1 MFGPASTK
9 FLNELGRLLSA
20 TSGDRRET
28 AWLWQGISIANG
40 AIPGGIHPRLS
51 GPGEISPA
59 LFWLEHNHVLLGI
72 AQQSVLTTK
81 TIRDWEI
88 TAKYAIW
95 YLLFAVHVY
104 CVNLNYNTSSTTKLM
119 EKSVRVA

>member
-1 MFGPASTK
+1 METPGVVGPASTK

-40 AIPGGIHPRLS
+40 GMPGGIHPRLS

-59 LFWLEHNHVLLGI
+59 LLWLEHNHVLLGI
-72 AQQSVLTTK
+72 AQQSVLTK

-88 TAKYAIW
+88 TQQNMRSGACF
-95 YLLFAVHVY
+95 LLYTFTV
-104 CVNLNYNTSSTTKLM
+104 
-119 EKSVRVA
+119 